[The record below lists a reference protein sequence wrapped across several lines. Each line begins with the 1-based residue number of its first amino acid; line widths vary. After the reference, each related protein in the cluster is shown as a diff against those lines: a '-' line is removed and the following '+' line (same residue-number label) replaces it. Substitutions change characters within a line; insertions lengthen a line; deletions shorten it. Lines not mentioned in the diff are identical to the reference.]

1 MRKVPII
8 VVSILF
14 LSLLCPSA
22 FADWQVTFDMGADT
36 EVGNSVRQTR
46 DGGYIVAGSLWGI
59 TPGGQ
64 VVLIKTDANGAE
76 EWTKGF
82 EMSHG
87 PCVQQTRDDGYAIAG
102 STISVGAVSSDLYV
116 VKTDADGN
124 EQGSNSF
131 GGPEHDYGQYIE
143 ETSDGGYIITG
154 STRSYGAGSKD
165 VWLIKTDADYGEQW
179 NRTFGGSDDDEG
191 FCVRQTLDGGY
202 IIVGKTASFRAGGT
216 DVWLIKTDSFGIKQ
230 WDKTFSWTS
239 RDYGNCVQQTADGG
253 YIVGGTISGEQ
264 MVLIKTEAEGNE
276 EWSRTFS
283 GANEAT
289 GSAVQQTVDGGF
301 IISGTT
307 RYEDCETD
315 ALLVKTDPLG
325 NLEWSKTLGDGNRNH
340 ALWGQQTDDG
350 AYIS

>member
-191 FCVRQTLDGGY
+191 HYVQQTTDGGY
-202 IIVGKTASFRAGGT
+202 IIAGTTRSFGAGSV
-216 DVWLIKTDSFGIKQ
+216 DVWLIKTDSDGIKQ
-230 WDKTFSWTS
+230 RSVARTRPLVAPSSKPWTGASLFRELPDMKIAKLMHYLS
-239 RDYGNCVQQTADGG
+239 RRIRSATWNGVRRLEMEIATMLCGV
-253 YIVGGTISGEQ
+253 SKQ
-264 MVLIKTEAEGNE
+264 MMAPT
-276 EWSRTFS
+276 
-283 GANEAT
+283 
-289 GSAVQQTVDGGF
+289 
-301 IISGTT
+301 
-307 RYEDCETD
+307 Y
-315 ALLVKTDPLG
+315 
-325 NLEWSKTLGDGNRNH
+325 
-340 ALWGQQTDDG
+340 
-350 AYIS
+350 